1 MIVFFLNQMKE
12 MYFNMKLKKDAESEL
27 YWGLRYVY
35 PLLVLSG
42 LLTLG
47 VIGVFTII
55 ILCGLRYL
63 NLI

>member
-1 MIVFFLNQMKE
+1 MKE
-12 MYFNMKLKKDAESEL
+12 MYSNMILKKNAESEL

-42 LLTLG
+42 LLILG

-63 NLI
+63 SII